1 MQHLLPESS
10 KVVIIF
16 VIQIKKITNLFY
28 VHAKGM
34 PADIFVVGKKLKKR
48 TRDLY
53 FQSIEPVA
61 DNSKWILCVNR
72 SFNKFQTRKTLK
84 TNSRDTES
92 KGKCPNQTFIAKIL
106 NEKKQDT

>member
-1 MQHLLPESS
+1 
-10 KVVIIF
+10 
-16 VIQIKKITNLFY
+16 
-28 VHAKGM
+28 M
-34 PADIFVVGKKLKKR
+34 PADIFGVGKKIKKR

-53 FQSIEPVA
+53 FQSIEPLA

-106 NEKKQDT
+106 NEKKQDTERIVLFLILRSHSQVVYR